1 VTRIGIDVGGT
12 FTKAVALH
20 QATGELLAHVTV
32 PTTHRA
38 KHGVAAGAV
47 QALQKLIHQAGI
59 PPETI
64 RVVTLST
71 TQAVNALLEGDVV
84 PVGILAIGPR
94 AERRQTQQRT
104 RLEQIE
110 LAPGRT
116 LTLHY
121 TYLDRE
127 AASPDTVRAALETL
141 HRSGV
146 GAVAISAAYAV
157 EDPEPERLALAIAGE
172 LGLPATA
179 GHQLTGLY
187 GLEVRTVTAAINAS
201 ILPRMRETT
210 QWVRAAL
217 REAGILAPAMILTGD
232 LSVAPIDQLAELPAA
247 SMLSGPAA
255 SVAGALRG
263 HPTVDALFVEVG
275 GTSTNLGVIR
285 DGRPAL
291 RYVRI
296 MQHPTC
302 LRSVDVHVAGLGGG
316 SLIRVERGRI
326 IGIGPRSAHI
336 AGLPYVSFTSD
347 LEPPFMITTIAPQ
360 PGDTP
365 DYVVVRDRNG
375 RTAALTLTDA
385 ANALGLLAPHD
396 YAFGDRERARAAF
409 QPLADLLGR
418 TVDETAREVLVRAV
432 DTLVPLARELIQDY
446 ELQEPQL
453 IGLGGGA
460 GVLAPALAQRL
471 QLPLMI
477 AQHAE
482 VMASIGAATTPLN
495 VIEEVHIRSGSELLA
510 AIERVERRLVAL
522 GADRRSVQVVV
533 EPIPE
538 RQASRIRATA
548 FQEPSTSS
556 TEIRISRAEALEL
569 AAQALGVPSHDIQL
583 QFENAFYRV
592 FTAVVRRGIGP
603 FRRERRPLVV
613 VDSTG
618 AICFRAAD
626 GWCRAVRSSAELSLP
641 APTGGCACAIVGSRC
656 LLFDH
661 ALTVQA
667 PADADEPGCLL
678 IGHPV
683 RV

>member
-1 VTRIGIDVGGT
+1 MIRIGIDVGGT

-20 QATGELLAHVTV
+20 QETGDLCAHVAV
-32 PTTHRA
+32 PTTHA
-38 KHGVAAGAV
+38 AQHGVAAGAV
-47 QALQKLIHQAGI
+47 QALEALIRQTGI
-59 PPETI
+59 PPEEI
-64 RVVTLST
+64 RVVTFST

-104 RLEQIE
+104 RLDQIK

-127 AASPDTVRAALETL
+127 AVTPERVRAALESL
-141 HRSGV
+141 SRSGAR
-146 GAVAISAAYAV
+146 AVAISAAYAV
-157 EDPEPERLALAIAGE
+157 EDPEPERLALAIAGD

-201 ILPRMRETT
+201 ILPCMRKTT

-217 REAGILAPAMILTGD
+217 QEAGILAPAMILTGD
-232 LSVAPIDQLAELPAA
+232 LSVASIDQLAELPAT

-255 SVAGALRG
+255 SVAGALRE

-285 DGRPAL
+285 DGRPVL

-316 SLIRVERGRI
+316 SLIRVAHRRI
-326 IGIGPRSAHI
+326 IGLGPRSAHI

-347 LEPPFMITTIAPQ
+347 LKPPFVLAFIAPL

-365 DYVVVRDRNG
+365 DYVVVRDQNG

-418 TVDETAREVLVRAV
+418 TVDETAQEVLARAV
-432 DTLVPLARELIQDY
+432 DALVPLARELMQDY
-446 ELQEPQL
+446 ELQQPHL

-460 GVLAPALAQRL
+460 GVLAPALAKRL
-471 QLPLMI
+471 RLPLTI
-477 AQHAE
+477 AHHAE
-482 VMASIGAATTPLN
+482 VMAAIGATTTPLS
-495 VIEEVHIRSGSELLA
+495 VIEEVHLYSGAELQA
-510 AIERVERRLVAL
+510 TIERLEHRLVAL
-522 GADRRSVQVVV
+522 GADPRSVQVVV

-538 RQASRIRATA
+538 RHAARIRATA
-548 FQEPSTSS
+548 LEEPSGSS
-556 TEIRISRAEALEL
+556 TKIRISRAEALQL
-569 AAQALGVPSHDIQL
+569 AAQALGVPSQCLEL
-583 QFENAFYRV
+583 QFENEFYRV
-592 FTAVVRRGIGP
+592 FTATVRRRIGP
-603 FRRERRPLVV
+603 FRRERRPLAVI
-613 VDSTG
+613 DSTG

-626 GWCRAVRSSAELSLP
+626 GWCHALRAPAELSLS
-641 APTGGCACAIVGSRC
+641 ALTGQCACAIIGSRC
-656 LLFDH
+656 LLFDRS
-661 ALTVQA
+661 LPVQA
-667 PADADEPGCLL
+667 PIATEELGCLL
-678 IGHPV
+678 IGQPA